1 MSELT
6 LLLLRVGFLV
16 LLWVFIF
23 IVVFSLRSDLFGSRI
38 TRLQQPGTP
47 APTPGASPAPS
58 TPARASAPAASPDAA
73 TTVTDMGRG
82 SRRASANAPAPAAR
96 PASRLVVT
104 GGPRAGLEIDLP
116 ATGLTI
122 GRSSGSGLQVK
133 DDYTSSNH
141 ARLVL
146 RGDEW
151 RIEDLGS
158 TNGTFVAGRRVQGS
172 AAAATGV
179 ELRIGTTTF
188 ELRR

>member
-1 MSELT
+1 MSDISDLT

-23 IVVFSLRSDLFGSRI
+23 IVIYSLRSDLFASRI
-38 TRLQQPGTP
+38 TRLQQGGDAAP
-47 APTPGASPAPS
+47 A
-58 TPARASAPAASPDAA
+58 ASAPATPPRPSPAASADAA
-73 TTVTDMGRG
+73 TTVTHMGRG
-82 SRRASANAPAPAAR
+82 SRSAAAAPTAAQPAR
-96 PASRLVVT
+96 RLVVT
-104 GGPRAGLEIDLP
+104 GGPRSGIEIDLP

-122 GRSSGSGLQVK
+122 GRSSSSGLQVK

-146 RGDEW
+146 RGAEW

-172 AAAATGV
+172 ASVTPGV

>member
-1 MSELT
+1 MTALT
-6 LLLLRVGFLV
+6 LLLLRVAFLV

-23 IVVFSLRSDLFGSRI
+23 IVVYSLRSDLFGSRI
-38 TRLQQPGTP
+38 TRLQQGTP
-47 APTPGASPAPS
+47 APTPSPSPAPT
-58 TPARASAPAASPDAA
+58 TPARASAPVASPDAA
-73 TTVTDMGRG
+73 TTVTNMGRG
-82 SRRASANAPAPAAR
+82 SRSASAPTAAAR

-104 GGPRAGLEIDLP
+104 GGPRAGLEMDLP

-172 AAAATGV
+172 AVAASGV

>member
-6 LLLLRVGFLV
+6 LFLLRVGFLV

-23 IVVFSLRSDLFGSRI
+23 IVVYSLRSDLFASRI
-38 TRLQQPGTP
+38 TRLQQQGSPS
-47 APTPGASPAPS
+47 PTPSAAPATPPS
-58 TPARASAPAASPDAA
+58 SRAAAPAASPDAA
-73 TTVTDMGRG
+73 TTVTTMGRG
-82 SRRASANAPAPAAR
+82 SRTAPAAAR
-96 PASRLVVT
+96 AASRLVVT
-104 GGPRAGLEIDLP
+104 GGPRAGLEVDLP
-116 ATGLTI
+116 STGLTI
-122 GRSSGSGLQVK
+122 GRSSSAGLQVK

-146 RGDEW
+146 DGDAW

-158 TNGTFVAGRRVQGS
+158 TNGTFVAGRRVTGS
-172 AAAATGV
+172 SPASPGV

>member
-23 IVVFSLRSDLFGSRI
+23 IVIYSLRSDLFGSRI
-38 TRLQQPGTP
+38 TRLQQQGQAPAADP
-47 APTPGASPAPS
+47 APAAA
-58 TPARASAPAASPDAA
+58 PARASAASVSPDAA
-73 TTVTDMGRG
+73 TTVTTMGRG
-82 SRRASANAPAPAAR
+82 SRTASAPAAR
-96 PASRLVVT
+96 RATRLVVT

-116 ATGLTI
+116 STGLTI

-172 AAAATGV
+172 ASVAAGV

>member
-6 LLLLRVGFLV
+6 LFLLRVGFLV

-23 IVVFSLRSDLFGSRI
+23 IVVYSLRSDLFASRI
-38 TRLQQPGTP
+38 TRLQQQGSP
-47 APTPGASPAPS
+47 APTPSPSPS
-58 TPARASAPAASPDAA
+58 TPPAGRPSAPAASPDAA
-73 TTVTDMGRG
+73 TTVTNMGRG
-82 SRRASANAPAPAAR
+82 SRSAPSAPR

-104 GGPRAGLEIDLP
+104 GGPRAGLEVDLP

-122 GRSSGSGLQVK
+122 GRSSSSGLQVK

-146 RGDEW
+146 VGDEW

-158 TNGTFVAGRRVQGS
+158 TNGTFVAGRRVSGSS
-172 AAAATGV
+172 AATPGV

>member
-1 MSELT
+1 MTALT
-6 LLLLRVGFLV
+6 LLLLRVAFLV

-23 IVVFSLRSDLFGSRI
+23 IVVYSLRSDLFGSRI
-38 TRLQQPGTP
+38 TRLQQQGTP
-47 APTPGASPAPS
+47 APTPSPAATPS
-58 TPARASAPAASPDAA
+58 RASAPAASSDAA
-73 TTVTDMGRG
+73 TTVTHMGRG
-82 SRRASANAPAPAAR
+82 SRSAAAPAAAR

>member
-23 IVVFSLRSDLFGSRI
+23 IVIYSLRSDLFGSRI
-38 TRLQQPGTP
+38 TRLQQQGSTP
-47 APTPGASPAPS
+47 APSPTPTAP
-58 TPARASAPAASPDAA
+58 PARSSATAVSPDAA
-73 TTVTDMGRG
+73 TTVTQMGRG
-82 SRRASANAPAPAAR
+82 SRAAAPASR

-158 TNGTFVAGRRVQGS
+158 TNGTFVGGRRVQGS
-172 AAAATGV
+172 ASVTPGV

>member
-1 MSELT
+1 MSDISDLT

-23 IVVFSLRSDLFGSRI
+23 IVIYSLRSDLFASRI
-38 TRLQQPGTP
+38 TRLQQGGDAAASSA
-47 APTPGASPAPS
+47 APTAPARPAPS
-58 TPARASAPAASPDAA
+58 TSPDAA
-73 TTVTDMGRG
+73 TTVTHMGRG
-82 SRRASANAPAPAAR
+82 SRSAPAPTVAQPAR
-96 PASRLVVT
+96 RLVVT
-104 GGPRAGLEIDLP
+104 GGPRSGVEIDLP

-122 GRSSGSGLQVK
+122 GRSSSSGLQVK

-146 RGDEW
+146 RGSEW

-172 AAAATGV
+172 ASVTPGV

>member
-23 IVVFSLRSDLFGSRI
+23 IVIYSLRSDMFGSRI
-38 TRLQQPGTP
+38 TRLQQQGSQAP
-47 APTPGASPAPS
+47 ASASAAPAA
-58 TPARASAPAASPDAA
+58 ARASAPAASPDAA
-73 TTVTDMGRG
+73 TTVTNMGRG
-82 SRRASANAPAPAAR
+82 SRSTAPSRTQQPAT
-96 PASRLVVT
+96 RLVVT
-104 GGPRAGLEIDLP
+104 GGPRAGVEMDLP

-133 DDYTSSNH
+133 DDYSSSHH

-158 TNGTFVAGRRVQGS
+158 TNGTFVGGRRVQGS
-172 AAAATGV
+172 ASVAPGV